1 MANLPRSLALTA
13 VGSDVVKATE
23 DLEGGVT
30 LNAVGLAEV
39 SLLSA
44 VDLGEADVLLLE
56 GGGSLLVLGGEGLA
70 VAAPGSEDC

>member
-1 MANLPRSLALTA
+1 MANLPRSLALTT
-13 VGSDVVKATE
+13 VGSDVVKTTE

-70 VAAPGSEDC
+70 VAAPGSEDY